1 MTKPMIRVLGPI
13 DVVTPDGVQSVGGHR
28 PRAVLGALVVA
39 AGHAVGIDHLADVV
53 WGETPPASAANTLQ
67 SYVSD
72 LRHVLGHDAIRTIDH
87 SYELD
92 LDVVDIDV
100 LDFQRTLRLADIAE
114 DDPAERWRLC
124 RDALG
129 YWRGR
134 PFGDLSDEPAFTLES
149 YRLDELRMAA
159 VELSLEAD
167 LELGHHELV
176 VGELESAVEEAPYRE
191 RLWLLLVKALALDDR
206 RVEAL
211 RACSRLRRILGEVG
225 LEVGEEIAAIE
236 RSILDGAPLGAPDHD
251 EH

>member
-1 MTKPMIRVLGPI
+1 MVAKPMIRILGPI

-39 AGHAVGIDHLADVV
+39 AGRAVGIDHLAEVV
-53 WGETPPASAANTLQ
+53 WGEDPPATAANTLQ

-72 LRHVLGHDAIRTIDH
+72 LRHVLGREAIRTIDH

-100 LDFQRTLRLADIAE
+100 LDFQRTLRLADIAA
-114 DDPAERWRLC
+114 DDPSERWRLC
-124 RDALG
+124 GEALG

-159 VELSLEAD
+159 VELGLEAD
-167 LELGHHELV
+167 LALGHHELV
-176 VGELESAVEEAPYRE
+176 VGELQSAVEEYPYRE
-191 RLWLLLVKALALDDR
+191 RLWLLLVTALALDDR

-211 RACSRLRRILGEVG
+211 RACSRLRRILGDVG
-225 LEVGEEIAAIE
+225 LEIGDEIAAIE
-236 RSILDGAPLGAPDHD
+236 RRILDGSPASGDGTG
-251 EH
+251 